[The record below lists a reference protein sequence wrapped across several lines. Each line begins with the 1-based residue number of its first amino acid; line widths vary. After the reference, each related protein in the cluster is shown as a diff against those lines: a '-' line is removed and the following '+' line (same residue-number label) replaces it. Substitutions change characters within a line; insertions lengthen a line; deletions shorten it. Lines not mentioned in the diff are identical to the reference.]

1 MYTLEL
7 IGADG
12 VVKWKRDYPSTSHKN
27 MLRVFTII
35 HTFVNNIKNNMGE
48 ELHGMEGF
56 LIEGSDTIQ
65 IKHNDNV

>member
-1 MYTLEL
+1 
-7 IGADG
+7 
-12 VVKWKRDYPSTSHKN
+12 
-27 MLRVFTII
+27 MLRVFTIT